1 MVKRGYYDLF
11 FLNQKLIY
19 LAYFI
24 LFGYTQ
30 KIIKG
35 LYLLLNVVHVSKKG
49 SSLKVS
55 LLILHLFFFFIRP
68 LNKDIANIQ
77 SLPNVHVIYQRTTKE
92 DSRVQCIGKA
102 VR

>member
-30 KIIKG
+30 KIVKG

-55 LLILHLFFFFIRP
+55 LLILHLFFLLHKTFEQRYSKYTESSKCACYIP
-68 LNKDIANIQ
+68 KDN
-77 SLPNVHVIYQRTTKE
+77 
-92 DSRVQCIGKA
+92 
-102 VR
+102 